1 MALGPLVIDSGGGF
15 FNLQPSPPRKGA
27 EKGPGW
33 EVQGGETAM
42 AGGGRHGEEGG
53 APCSAKTEKGREWCV
68 GEGRGWAAI
77 YRAKLWTCQTAPTD
91 GR

>member
-1 MALGPLVIDSGGGF
+1 
-15 FNLQPSPPRKGA
+15 
-27 EKGPGW
+27 
-33 EVQGGETAM
+33 M
-42 AGGGRHGEEGG
+42 AGGGHHGEEGG

-77 YRAKLWTCQTAPTD
+77 YRAKLWTCQTAPVD